1 MASAYWSEGSEPSDY
16 GTHSIRTGQEM
27 PNVSQAALS
36 AVRAAARLSDMST
49 STEESTFT
57 SASSKTSN
65 LPTASFVDD
74 SLRIETILVPIDLS
88 EESYRALEF
97 AIPLAQ
103 RFGAAVHVVHVYE
116 GARQL
121 SSIATAPVLWRDEE
135 IAWRLAEQVR
145 RRFGTRPRTE
155 NCHIRLGKPFQE
167 IVATAQEVK
176 ADLIV
181 MATHGH
187 GGLKHLALGST
198 AEKAI
203 RHSPCPVLV
212 VREATRG
219 PIKTAMEGIVLEKI
233 LVPVD
238 FSECSKEGA
247 RYASAF
253 ATTVGAD
260 LLVMHVTHP
269 ADYTA
274 LDANRIPPEWP
285 ELVKTARLAAEDE
298 LDEFV
303 NFLPLAGI
311 AADTQVAVGTPIE
324 KLVEASAR
332 PDIDMV
338 VTSTHGYSGLRH
350 VLLGSTA
357 EQLVRLARCPV
368 LVVPSHRRPTVNEPA
383 PANDS

>member
-1 MASAYWSEGSEPSDY
+1 
-16 GTHSIRTGQEM
+16 M
-27 PNVSQAALS
+27 PNLSQPALS
-36 AVRAAARLSDMST
+36 AAGPTARSCGMST
-49 STEESTFT
+49 STDEQLAASTSGT
-57 SASSKTSN
+57 PSN
-65 LPTASFVDD
+65 LPTASFVED
-74 SLRIETILVPIDLS
+74 SLRIQTILVPIDLS

-97 AIPLAQ
+97 ALPLAQ

-135 IAWRLAEQVR
+135 IAWRLADQVR
-145 RRFGTRPRTE
+145 RRFGARPRTE

-167 IVATAQEVK
+167 IISTAGEIK

-181 MATHGH
+181 IATHGQ
-187 GGLKHLALGST
+187 GGWKHLVLGST
-198 AEKAI
+198 AEQAI

-219 PIKTAMEGIVLEKI
+219 PIKTAMEGIVLERI

-253 ATTVGAD
+253 ATEVGAD

-274 LDANRIPPEWP
+274 LDPNRIPPEWA

-298 LDEFV
+298 LDELV
-303 NFLPLAGI
+303 NFLPLVGI
-311 AADTQVAVGTPIE
+311 SADTQVAVGTPLE

-338 VTSTHGYSGLRH
+338 ITSTHGYTGLRH

-368 LVVPSHRRPTVNEPA
+368 LVVPSHCRPRDGA
-383 PANDS
+383 